1 MMCSMAAVYSSSS
14 RIVCDR
20 CLLVAADEGASG
32 TAKVIVV
39 VLDADAAAAR
49 RRGVEEGVASDL
61 VVVVVVVVVVAG
73 SCEVEVDD
81 VLLMAREVCEREGER
96 DTTTTTLTMVDG
108 AGCLPRRATHWL
120 WRVDQVSP
128 RLWHESTDHGIRWY
142 YNDGLRPLRRSQH
155 SAECRKFELEWRIVF
170 VAASRES
177 AAVALSLGHGE

>member
-1 MMCSMAAVYSSSS
+1 M
-14 RIVCDR
+14 
-20 CLLVAADEGASG
+20 
-32 TAKVIVV
+32 

-61 VVVVVVVVVVAG
+61 VVVVVVVVVVVAG

-96 DTTTTTLTMVDG
+96 DTTTTTTTTTTMTMVDG
-108 AGCLPRRATHWL
+108 AGCLPLRATHWL

-142 YNDGLRPLRRSQH
+142 YNDGSRPLRSSQQ
-155 SAECRKFELEWRIVF
+155 SAECRKFEPEWRIVF

-177 AAVALSLGHGE
+177 LSLGHGE

>member
-1 MMCSMAAVYSSSS
+1 M
-14 RIVCDR
+14 
-20 CLLVAADEGASG
+20 AADEGASG

-61 VVVVVVVVVVAG
+61 VVVVVVVVVVVAG